1 MTPKAKYYETLANTM
16 IKNFEKRRME
26 AYYCPTAK
34 EAVEKALSF
43 LPSGAVVAHGG
54 SMTLEETGMMDAL
67 RSADIQ
73 FLDRAVCKTPE
84 DSRKI
89 FHDALMADY
98 YFMSTNAMTIDGE
111 LVNIDGNGNRVAAL
125 IYSPE
130 NVIILAGMN
139 KVAKD
144 AAEAVDQHFYLS
156 ICLATILYMISC
168 YPSSA
173 SSFSVIQTGFF
184 GISILCTR
192 NFLWRLSPVQ
202 EL

>member
-1 MTPKAKYYETLANTM
+1 
-16 IKNFEKRRME
+16 
-26 AYYCPTAK
+26 
-34 EAVEKALSF
+34 
-43 LPSGAVVAHGG
+43 VAHGG
-54 SMTLEETGMMDAL
+54 FMTLDETGM
-67 RSADIQ
+67 I
-73 FLDRAVCKTPE
+73 
-84 DSRKI
+84 
-89 FHDALMADY
+89 DALMADY
-98 YFMSTNAMTIDGE
+98 YFMSTNTMTIDGE

-144 AAEAVDQHFYLS
+144 VAEAVDRHFYLS